1 MTYYEKYQKL
11 VDDVTTKAIEGI
23 VPVSCAMKIQ
33 KSFEEWK
40 DKTSVAL
47 GSKEADLIVHKCK
60 SN

>member
-23 VPVSCAMKIQ
+23 VPVSCAMKVQ

-40 DKTSVAL
+40 AKTSITL
-47 GSKEADLIVHKCK
+47 GSKEAESIVYKCK